1 MRSATGP
8 ALVVIGLAM
17 AVVLV
22 LLLIQTIGV
31 RNDLQASREKVDV
44 LQAQV
49 EGLERGVPMSEL
61 SLRMTELENDI
72 RDWVVAFS
80 SDVPA
85 GGGDPSSPAG
95 GSSSEDEVLE
105 RLDEVLSRVGALDR
119 RIDEICQ
126 EVPVC

>member
-8 ALVVIGLAM
+8 ALVVIGLGV

-22 LLLIQTIGV
+22 LVLLQTIGL
-31 RNDLQASREKVDV
+31 RGDLQASREEVDT

-61 SLRMTELENDI
+61 SMRMAELENDI

-80 SDVPA
+80 SDVPSSS
-85 GGGDPSSPAG
+85 GDPSSPAG
-95 GSSSEDEVLE
+95 GASSEDEVLARIE
-105 RLDEVLSRVGALDR
+105 ALDR
-119 RIDEICQ
+119 RIDEIC
-126 EVPVC
+126 EGVPVC

>member
-8 ALVVIGLAM
+8 ALVVIGLAV

-22 LLLIQTIGV
+22 LVLLQTIGLRSDLRSSREEV
-31 RNDLQASREKVDV
+31 KTLQAKVD
-44 LQAQV
+44 
-49 EGLERGVPMSEL
+49 GLERGVPMSQL

-80 SDVPA
+80 SDIPA
-85 GGGDPSSPAG
+85 GSGDPSSPAG

-105 RLDEVLSRVGALDR
+105 RVDEVLARIEALDR
-119 RIDEICQ
+119 RLDEIC
-126 EVPVC
+126 EGVPVC